1 MRTTAES
8 PFVRQLTLADLPAMV
23 ALREAVN
30 AKVPAGFLR
39 SKTESEIR
47 AYLDGTHGVAY
58 GIVEGSALL
67 AVSLLRV
74 PDENHPNAGLPFP
87 LVPEEEWSL
96 RACFLE
102 NTMVLPA
109 ARGRGYHRI
118 LLDARLC
125 HAASAEMRWIC
136 AGIHLQNSLSW
147 ANLLARGMAIAGIR
161 CDLDYP
167 IIRLLSSCD
176 AVALT
181 SDSSDQ
187 VSISPQDPSQ
197 HQAALQDGYIGVR
210 LASDGAVI
218 YQRLSS
224 HGVRRT
230 KSIRLK
236 ESSRMMNRL
245 HLRERALFICQN
257 RNERNGLRPSK
268 R

>member
-96 RACFLE
+96 WACFSRTRWFYLQPGVVDITE
-102 NTMVLPA
+102 SYLT
-109 ARGRGYHRI
+109 
-118 LLDARLC
+118 LDSVMQPR
-125 HAASAEMRWIC
+125 
-136 AGIHLQNSLSW
+136 
-147 ANLLARGMAIAGIR
+147 
-161 CDLDYP
+161 
-167 IIRLLSSCD
+167 
-176 AVALT
+176 
-181 SDSSDQ
+181 
-187 VSISPQDPSQ
+187 
-197 HQAALQDGYIGVR
+197 
-210 LASDGAVI
+210 
-218 YQRLSS
+218 QR
-224 HGVRRT
+224 
-230 KSIRLK
+230 
-236 ESSRMMNRL
+236 
-245 HLRERALFICQN
+245 
-257 RNERNGLRPSK
+257 
-268 R
+268 